1 MTDAVSAPPLD
12 RIGARIH
19 AMLRPVLPIVLALV
33 IGGIILAALGRNP
46 FQFYGNVVRRTLTDP
61 GGLQEV
67 LVLMAPLLMLAA
79 SLIVCFRAG
88 LWNLG
93 IDGQYLLGGLFVAAF
108 APAWVGAMPF
118 ALAIV
123 LLFGLAIV
131 VSALWALVPA
141 LLRAYQGVNEIVST
155 LMMTFLALST
165 AAFLVKTIFG
175 DPESPVPQTVLL
187 PVEDRLPRIGGTLI
201 HVGVIVA
208 LAIVLAV
215 HLMMTRTSFG
225 LKLQIVGRNPHA
237 AVHCGLNV
245 PRLTMAVFAI
255 SAALAAIGGAID
267 VLGVRGIV
275 RADWNPAYGLL
286 VVPLVFLARFNGI
299 AVIAFVAFF
308 AVLTIGGE
316 SASRRAD
323 LPHDFLL
330 ILMALIL
337 VILALTDEL
346 AARLRHKTST

>member
-1 MTDAVSAPPLD
+1 MSETTSRKPLAGLDARLLTL
-12 RIGARIH
+12 
-19 AMLRPVLPIVLALV
+19 LRPILPIALALI
-33 IGGIILAALGRNP
+33 IGGIVLAALGRDP
-46 FQFYGNVVRRTLTDP
+46 FQFYGNVMRRTILSP
-61 GGLQEV
+61 SGLQEV

-93 IDGQYLLGGLFVAAF
+93 IDGQYLLGGLFVAAY
-108 APAWVGAMPF
+108 APVWVEAMPF
-118 ALAIV
+118 GLAMV
-123 LLFGLAIV
+123 LLFGLAIAV
-131 VSALWALVPA
+131 GALWAMVPA
-141 LLRAYQGVNEIVST
+141 LLRAYEGVNEIIST

-165 AAFLVKTIFG
+165 GAFLVKTVLG

-187 PVEDRLPRIGGTLI
+187 PVEYRLPRIGDTLI
-201 HVGVIVA
+201 HIGVIIALVA
-208 LAIVLAV
+208 VLAV
-215 HLMMTRTSFG
+215 HFTMTRTSFG
-225 LKLQIVGRNPHA
+225 LKLQIVGHNPRA
-237 AVHCGLNV
+237 AEHCGLDV
-245 PRLTMAVFAI
+245 PRLTIAVFAI
-255 SAALAAIGGAID
+255 SAGLAALGGAID
-267 VLGVRGIV
+267 VFGVRGIV
-275 RADWNPAYGLL
+275 RADWHPAYGLL

-346 AARLRHKTST
+346 AARFQQRA

>member
-1 MTDAVSAPPLD
+1 MTGAASAPPVQ
-12 RIGARIH
+12 RISARIL
-19 AMLRPVLPIVLALV
+19 ALLRPVLPIALALV
-33 IGGIILAALGRNP
+33 VGGTILAALGRDP
-46 FQFYGNVVRRTLTDP
+46 FEFYGNVIRRTVTSP
-61 GGLQEV
+61 SGLQEV

-93 IDGQYLLGGLFVAAF
+93 IDGQYLLGGVFVAAF
-108 APAWVGAMPF
+108 APAWVEALPYAFAM
-118 ALAIV
+118 V

-131 VSALWALVPA
+131 VGALWAMVPA
-141 LLRAYQGVNEIVST
+141 LLRAYEGVNEIVST

-165 AAFLVKTIFG
+165 AAFLVKTMFG

-208 LAIVLAV
+208 LAIVVAV

-225 LKLQIVGRNPHA
+225 LKLQIVGHNPRA
-237 AVHCGLNV
+237 AEHCGLNV
-245 PRLTMAVFAI
+245 PRLTLAVFAI
-255 SAALAAIGGAID
+255 SATLAALGGAID

-286 VVPLVFLARFNGI
+286 IVPLVFLARFNGI

-346 AARLRHKTST
+346 ATRFRHKA

>member
-1 MTDAVSAPPLD
+1 
-12 RIGARIH
+12 
-19 AMLRPVLPIVLALV
+19 
-33 IGGIILAALGRNP
+33 
-46 FQFYGNVVRRTLTDP
+46 
-61 GGLQEV
+61 
-67 LVLMAPLLMLAA
+67 
-79 SLIVCFRAG
+79 
-88 LWNLG
+88 
-93 IDGQYLLGGLFVAAF
+93 
-108 APAWVGAMPF
+108 MPF
-118 ALAIV
+118 ALAMV

-131 VSALWALVPA
+131 VGALWALVPA

-175 DPESPVPQTVLL
+175 DPESPVPQTILL

-208 LAIVLAV
+208 VAVVLAV

-225 LKLQIVGRNPHA
+225 LKLQIVGCNPRA

-245 PRLTMAVFAI
+245 ARLTLAVFAI
-255 SAALAAIGGAID
+255 SAALAALGGAID

-275 RADWNPAYGLL
+275 RADWSPAYGLL
-286 VVPLVFLARFNGI
+286 VIPLVFLARFNGI
-299 AVIAFVAFF
+299 AVIAFVGFF

-346 AARLRHKTST
+346 AARFRQKAQT

>member
-1 MTDAVSAPPLD
+1 MTGAASAPPVQ

-19 AMLRPVLPIVLALV
+19 ALLRPVLPIALTLV
-33 IGGIILAALGRNP
+33 VGGTILAALGRDP
-46 FQFYGNVVRRTLTDP
+46 FEFYGNVIRRTVTSP
-61 GGLQEV
+61 SGLQEV

-93 IDGQYLLGGLFVAAF
+93 IDGQYLLGGVFVAAF
-108 APAWVGAMPF
+108 APAWVEALPYAFAM
-118 ALAIV
+118 V

-131 VSALWALVPA
+131 VGALWAMVPA
-141 LLRAYQGVNEIVST
+141 LLRAYEGVNEIVST

-165 AAFLVKTIFG
+165 AAFLVKTMFG

-208 LAIVLAV
+208 LAIVVAV

-225 LKLQIVGRNPHA
+225 LKLQIVGHNPRA
-237 AVHCGLNV
+237 AEHCGLNV
-245 PRLTMAVFAI
+245 PRLTLAVFAI
-255 SAALAAIGGAID
+255 SATLAALGGAID

-286 VVPLVFLARFNGI
+286 IVPLVFLARFNGI

-346 AARLRHKTST
+346 GTRFRHKA